1 MSATIANVAAQA
13 GVSTATV
20 SRVLAG
26 ADNVRPDTRQRV
38 LAAVAALNYRPSG
51 VARALR
57 RQTTATL
64 GLVVTDIANPF
75 YPELVLGVEDEAW
88 RRGFSVLLCN
98 AAEDVARES
107 AYLDLLLE
115 RRVDAAIIA
124 SGGMARRHAS
134 RLADFPVPVVLVNV
148 QPSPAGI
155 PARRLGGARHHPG
168 LPAVACDDHTGGWL
182 AARHLLSC
190 GHRQLLHIAGP
201 PDADETSQRADGVR
215 AAVAAHPG
223 AELRVVDG
231 DGHLE
236 GGRRA
241 MMRAAQLT
249 TPPFGVVAHNDLTA
263 IGALS
268 VLRDLGLAVPHDVG
282 VVGFDDIMLSAYVA
296 PPLTT
301 VKQEKYGMG
310 VWGIDA
316 VARRLNG
323 ETVEGVTL
331 PVELIVRRST
341 GPVRS

>member
-1 MSATIANVAAQA
+1 MSATIANVAERA

-26 ADNVRPDTRQRV
+26 AGNVRPDTRARV
-38 LAAVAALNYRPSG
+38 LEAVAALDYRPSG

-57 RQTTATL
+57 RRETATL

-75 YPELVLGVEDEAW
+75 YPELVLGLEDHAR

-98 AAEDVARES
+98 AAEDADRES

-124 SGGMARRHAS
+124 SGGMARRHAG
-134 RLADFPVPVVLVNV
+134 RLAEFPVPVVFVNV
-148 QPSPAGI
+148 QPSPNGI
-155 PARRLGGARHHPG
+155 
-168 LPAVACDDHTGGWL
+168 PAVACDDHTGGWL

-201 PDADETSQRADGVR
+201 ADAGETSQRVDGVR

-223 AELRVVDG
+223 AELIVVDG

-236 GGRRA
+236 GGRRT
-241 MMRAAQLT
+241 MMRAAQLV

-263 IGALS
+263 IGAMS
-268 VLRDLGLAVPHDVG
+268 VLPDLGLDVPHDVG
-282 VVGFDDIMLSAYVA
+282 VVGFDDIMLSAFVA

-323 ETVEGVTL
+323 ETVESATL

-341 GPVRS
+341 APLPA

>member
-1 MSATIANVAAQA
+1 MSATIANVAAHA

-26 ADNVRPDTRQRV
+26 AGNVRPDTRARV
-38 LAAVAALNYRPSG
+38 LEAVAALNYRPSG

-57 RQTTATL
+57 RQATATL

-75 YPELVLGVEDEAW
+75 YPELVLGVEDEAR

-98 AAEDVARES
+98 AAEDVERES

-134 RLADFPVPVVLVNV
+134 RLAGFPVPVVLVNV
-148 QPSPAGI
+148 PPSPNGI
-155 PARRLGGARHHPG
+155 
-168 LPAVACDDHTGGWL
+168 PAVACDDHTGGWL

-201 PDADETSQRADGVR
+201 ADAGETSQRVNGVR

-223 AELRVVDG
+223 AELVVVDS

-236 GGRRA
+236 GGRRT
-241 MMRAAQLT
+241 MMKAAHMVA
-249 TPPFGVVAHNDLTA
+249 PPFGVVAHNDLTA

-268 VLRDLGLAVPHDVG
+268 VLRDLGLAVPQDVG
-282 VVGFDDIMLSAYVA
+282 VVGFDDIMLSAYVV

-323 ETVEGVTL
+323 EAVEGATL

-341 GPVRS
+341 GQVPS

>member
-1 MSATIANVAAQA
+1 MSATIANVAARA

-26 ADNVRPDTRQRV
+26 AGNVRPDTRARV
-38 LAAVAALNYRPSG
+38 LEAVAALNYRPSG

-57 RQTTATL
+57 RQATATL

-75 YPELVLGVEDEAW
+75 YPELVLGVEDEAR

-98 AAEDVARES
+98 AAEDIDRES

-134 RLADFPVPVVLVNV
+134 RLADFPVPVVFVNV
-148 QPSPAGI
+148 QPSPNGI
-155 PARRLGGARHHPG
+155 
-168 LPAVACDDHTGGWL
+168 PAVACDDHTGGWL

-201 PDADETSQRADGVR
+201 ADAGETSQRVDGVR

-223 AELRVVDG
+223 AELIVVDS

-236 GGRRA
+236 GGRRT
-241 MMRAAQLT
+241 MMRAAQMV

-268 VLRDLGLAVPHDVG
+268 VLRDLGLGVPNDVG

-323 ETVEGVTL
+323 EVVEGAML

-341 GPVRS
+341 APLPA